1 MSRTYSPAPS
11 QGGMMYPPPGYQSG
25 RNTPMSMSGL
35 NPNVLHQPMPSRPP
49 TNYLDVAIPT
59 SHSPEDLDLPAG
71 APTDAEIGGAVEVI
85 LRDADLTTV
94 TKREIRR
101 KLEDHFGVDLST
113 RKQAINSAIDRI
125 LLARAG

>member
-1 MSRTYSPAPS
+1 MNRRLLNILLIAFVIAAGTSYIVFRLVGARLAAPR
-11 QGGMMYPPPGYQSG
+11 QTTT
-25 RNTPMSMSGL
+25 RI
-35 NPNVLHQPMPSRPP
+35 
-49 TNYLDVAIPT
+49 VA
-59 SHSPEDLDLPAG
+59 A
-71 APTDAEIGGAVEVI
+71 ATDIKLGTV

>member
-1 MSRTYSPAPS
+1 
-11 QGGMMYPPPGYQSG
+11 MYPPPGYQSG

-35 NPNVLHQPMPSRPP
+35 NPNVLHQPMPSRPA

-59 SHSPEDLDLPAG
+59 SHSPEDFDGG
-71 APTDAEIGGAVEVI
+71 ASGPSDIEIDRAVEVI

-101 KLEDHFGVDLST
+101 KLEDHFGVDLSN